1 VSEKR
6 GFGTIQKLPSG
17 RYQAR
22 YTGPDGQRHPAPS
35 TFEDRETAQ
44 LWLRK
49 ERTLA
54 EELDTWVAP
63 QARVVARRVQAL
75 TFKEYADAWLASRK
89 VKGRPLA
96 DRTRDHYQDL
106 LDRYINP
113 TFGDVALS
121 AITAESVD
129 RWYELV
135 AIGKETTR
143 AHSYGLLRTIL
154 NTAVDR
160 GLIKTA
166 NPAKVRGGGSTTRR
180 HKVTPASLEELATIT
195 AAMPERRRLM
205 IALAAWCGLRFG
217 EIAELRRSDVVL
229 TKTSGVLK
237 VRRGV
242 VRVKLPGEDGEGE
255 KWGRKVKDP
264 KTQAGV
270 RDVPIPPHLLGDMRT
285 HLKDH
290 TDPARDALLFPSS
303 AGGHLSASAFYGR
316 ASTVIARGP
325 DKGKISRKGHG
336 WFEARRLAGRPDLHF
351 HDLRHTGL
359 TNAAVAGATIAE
371 LMALAG
377 HSTPGAAMRYQHAAA
392 DRMQD
397 LARRLSQI
405 AQHGG

>member
-1 VSEKR
+1 MSEKR
-6 GFGTIQKLPSG
+6 GFGTVQKLPSG

-49 ERTLA
+49 ERALA
-54 EELDTWVAP
+54 EEPEAWVAP
-63 QARVVARRVQAL
+63 RARVAARRVQAL
-75 TFKEYADAWLASRK
+75 TFQEYADAWLASRK
-89 VKGRPLA
+89 VRGRPLA
-96 DRTRDHYQDL
+96 DRTRDHYQDV
-106 LDRYINP
+106 LDRFINP
-113 TFGDVALS
+113 TFGHLPLT
-121 AITAESVD
+121 AITPESVD

-135 AIGKETTR
+135 AIGRETTR
-143 AHSYGLLRTIL
+143 AHAYGLLRTIL

-166 NPAKVRGGGSTTRR
+166 NPAKVRGGGSVTRR
-180 HKVTPASLEELATIT
+180 HKVTPATLEELATIT
-195 AAMPERRRLM
+195 AAMPDRRRLM
-205 IALAAWCGLRFG
+205 IPLAAWCGLRFG

-229 TKTSGVLK
+229 TKSAGVLK

-270 RDVPIPPHLLGDMRT
+270 RDVPIPPHLLGDIRS
-285 HLKDH
+285 HLQDH

-303 AGGHLSASAFYGR
+303 TGGHLSASAFYGR
-316 ASTVIARGP
+316 ASTVISKGQ
-325 DKGKISRKGHG
+325 DKGRITRKGHG
-336 WFEARRLAGRPDLHF
+336 WFEARR
-351 HDLRHTGL
+351 
-359 TNAAVAGATIAE
+359 
-371 LMALAG
+371 
-377 HSTPGAAMRYQHAAA
+377 AAMRYQHAAA

-397 LARRLSQI
+397 LAKRLSEI
-405 AQHGG
+405 AGQGE